1 MRAFVKIVNALSV
14 FFGIVAAALIG
25 ASILVVCQMVFIR
38 YVLNGSTAWQTD
50 AVIFAL
56 VAATLLGSAYV
67 LRSGG
72 HVTVDLVWE
81 AASDSTRRYLRVIAN
96 IATFAFAAILAVT
109 GGHYFWQAWTGG
121 WTSETV
127 AEIPLWIPFL
137 SLPVGFGLLAL
148 QAIAEIIDTPRAVR
162 AHRAA
167 HGAAMELT
175 ESADPAFREGR

>member
-1 MRAFVKIVNALSV
+1 MRAFVRIVNALSV

-56 VAATLLGSAYV
+56 IAATLLGSAYV
-67 LRSGG
+67 LRQGG

-81 AASDSTRRYLRVIAN
+81 TAGDATRRVLRVIAN
-96 IATFAFAAILAVT
+96 LATFVFAAILAVT
-109 GGHYFWQAWTGG
+109 GGEYFWQAWTGG

-137 SLPVGFGLLAL
+137 SMPVGFGMLAL
-148 QAIAEIIDTPRAVR
+148 QAIAEIIDTRRAV
-162 AHRAA
+162 AA
-167 HGAAMELT
+167 QSAVDKAREYAAAAEAALK
-175 ESADPAFREGR
+175 EGR